1 MRLLEVLACKPCA
14 GPLSAAAVNAGSVC
28 QVVLLFQC
36 GEKAVLRE
44 GWEALLRPRA
54 RGGVGT
60 GTGGAE
66 EQQQS

>member
-14 GPLSAAAVNAGSVC
+14 GPLRAAAVNAGSVC

-44 GWEALLRPRA
+44 GREALLRPRA
-54 RGGVGT
+54 GAAWGGD
-60 GTGGAE
+60 GGG
-66 EQQQS
+66 